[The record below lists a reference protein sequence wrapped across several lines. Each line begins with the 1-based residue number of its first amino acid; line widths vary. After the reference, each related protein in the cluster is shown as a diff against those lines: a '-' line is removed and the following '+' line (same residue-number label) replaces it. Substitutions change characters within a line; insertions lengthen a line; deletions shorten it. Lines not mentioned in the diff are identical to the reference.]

1 MVGILQRIAM
11 LSVPS
16 VAAVVWWRLNG
27 CHLQNRRAAEGDRSR
42 WKYSLIRSFAHALI
56 DWCYVN
62 GFRLLFFFAFFMKT
76 KKKRNKGFYV
86 EFKTKSRFFFFFFS
100 FRLGLRA
107 FSNGWKVYN
116 VQLFPLFMVFFL
128 NRWGFGR
135 WIFIAPC
142 VWFLHNIDFTF
153 CPLPAFHFFIV

>member
-86 EFKTKSRFFFFFFS
+86 EFKTKSRFFFFF
-100 FRLGLRA
+100 RLGLRA